1 MNLLKRSGLLGA
13 IFLFPLF
20 LGNAAAQQNAKGDAV
35 KGKVVFQESG
45 CWHCHNIDSAASRM
59 LRANGPPAPSLMGL
73 YKKPAHQLADGTKH
87 ELHTDEMLRV
97 IVVEG
102 TKAMPPRGAALSDEE
117 VNDLLAYLHTL

>member
-1 MNLLKRSGLLGA
+1 MNLLKRSGFLLA
-13 IFLFPLF
+13 VFLLPIVLQS
-20 LGNAAAQQNAKGDAV
+20 AAAQQNGKGDAV

-45 CWHCHNIDSAASRM
+45 CWHCHNIDSPASRM

-73 YKKPAHQLADGTKH
+73 YKRPAHQLADGTKH
-87 ELHTDEMLRV
+87 EQHTDDMLRV